1 MEAVLNSHGAVWP
14 HAEAVSDGKW
24 VQFYR
29 DGQRLYDCNASYAAA
44 NFVCV
49 KR

>member
-1 MEAVLNSHGAVWP
+1 MGGENSTTTTGDYWKTT
-14 HAEAVSDGKW
+14 DKW